1 MIDKEKGAAY
11 IDLQQQLEGLSEQ
24 QLKIISAISEP
35 HRHVDDIIRDCGLPA
50 PTVLSE
56 LTMMQIQGFVKQEPG
71 KRFSLNI
78 QRK

>member
-1 MIDKEKGAAY
+1 MK
-11 IDLQQQLEGLSEQ
+11 
-24 QLKIISAISEP
+24 KIIAAISEP
-35 HRHVDDIIRDCGLPA
+35 HRRVDDIIRECGLPA

-78 QRK
+78 KR